1 VPTKRGATSLTLTAS
16 PKLGAYAALGAA
28 GLLVAL
34 VFSYPEAAVLGLP
47 FIVAVLAALALVE
60 RPELQTTIEVDR
72 ERLLEGETVHLA
84 VTVNSTTDVPWLQ
97 IAWPVPQSLVVTGG
111 GDVLGVRL
119 VARASTTA
127 ETVLTTTRWGVVPL
141 PRPLLRAHDGLGFF
155 RFEGVVDFRKTLR
168 VYPRPET
175 LRRALSASETQIL
188 SGNELSRGRGHG
200 IEFADVRPYEAGDR
214 PRRINWRLSTRTG
227 RLHINDMHPER
238 NTDVVVFLDL
248 HSDVRSGGQGTLD
261 YAVRAAASL
270 AEHYL
275 ARRDRV
281 GMIGFGG
288 VLRWLMPAMGSRQIY
303 RIVDAL
309 IDSEVV
315 LSHAWRGIE
324 FIPPSTL
331 PPKSLVVALTT
342 LIDERVVDALLDLR
356 TRRYDLAIVEVMPE
370 PFAVQGA
377 HEAAQL
383 AYRIWH
389 LDQAAT
395 RLRYRRLGVPI
406 VQWRPGEPLQGP
418 LAEAQ
423 QLGRR
428 NRWLHA

>member
-1 VPTKRGATSLTLTAS
+1 LTLTTS

-34 VFSYPEAAVLGLP
+34 VWGYPEAAVLGLP

-60 RPELQTTIEVDR
+60 RPQLHASIEVDR
-72 ERLLEGETVHLA
+72 ERLLEGDAVHLT
-84 VTVNSTTDVPWLQ
+84 VTVDSTTDIPWLQ
-97 IAWPVPQSLVVTGG
+97 IAWPVPQSLVATGG

-119 VARASTTA
+119 VAGVPATA

-141 PRPLLRAHDGLGFF
+141 PSPLLRAHDGLGFF
-155 RFEGVVDFRKTLR
+155 RFGGTLDCRKTLR
-168 VYPRPET
+168 IYPRPET
-175 LRRALSASETQIL
+175 LRQALSAAETQIF
-188 SGNELSRGRGHG
+188 SGNELSKGRGDG

-214 PRRINWRLSTRTG
+214 PRHINWRLSTRVG
-227 RLHINDMHPER
+227 RLHINEMHPER
-238 NTDVVVFLDL
+238 NTDVVIFLDL

-281 GMIGFGG
+281 GVIGFGG
-288 VLRWLMPAMGSRQIY
+288 VLRWLMPSMGSRQIY

-315 LSHAWRGIE
+315 LSHVWRGIE
-324 FIPPSTL
+324 IIPPHTL
-331 PPKSLVVALTT
+331 PPKSLIVALTT
-342 LIDERVVDALLDLR
+342 LIDERAVDALLNLR
-356 TRRYDLAIVEVMPE
+356 ARHFDLAVVEVMAE
-370 PFAVQGA
+370 PFAQPGL
-377 HEAAQL
+377 HDAAKL
-383 AYRIWH
+383 AGRLWH
-389 LDQAAT
+389 LDRAGT
-395 RLRYRRLGVPI
+395 LLRYRRLGVPI

>member
-1 VPTKRGATSLTLTAS
+1 LTLTAS

-97 IAWPVPQSLVVTGG
+97 IAWPVPQSLVATGG

-200 IEFADVRPYEAGDR
+200 IEFADIRPYEAGDR

-356 TRRYDLAIVEVMPE
+356 ARRYDLAIVEVMPE
-370 PFAVQGA
+370 SFAVQGA

-395 RLRYRRLGVPI
+395 RLRYRSLGVPI

>member
-1 VPTKRGATSLTLTAS
+1 LTLTTS

-34 VFSYPEAAVLGLP
+34 VWSYPEAAVLGLP

-60 RPELQTTIEVDR
+60 RPQLLASIEVDR
-72 ERLLEGETVHLA
+72 ERLLEGDAVHLA
-84 VTVNSTTDVPWLQ
+84 VTVNSTTNVPWLQ
-97 IAWPVPQSLVVTGG
+97 IAWPVPQSLVATGG
-111 GDVLGVRL
+111 GDILGVRL
-119 VARASTTA
+119 VARASATA

-141 PRPLLRAHDGLGFF
+141 PRPLIRAHDGLGFF
-155 RFEGVVDFRKTLR
+155 RFEGTLDFRKTLR

-175 LRRALSASETQIL
+175 LRRALSAAETQMS
-188 SGNELSRGRGHG
+188 SGNELSRSRGDG

-214 PRRINWRLSTRTG
+214 PRRINWRLSTRAG
-227 RLHINDMHPER
+227 RLHINEMHPER
-238 NTDVVVFLDL
+238 NSDIVIFLDL

-281 GMIGFGG
+281 GVIGFGG

-315 LSHAWRGIE
+315 LSHVWRGIE
-324 FIPPSTL
+324 VIPPGTL
-331 PPKSLVVALTT
+331 PPKSLIVALTT

-356 TRRYDLAIVEVMPE
+356 ARRFDLAVVEVMAE
-370 PFAVQGA
+370 PFAAPGS
-377 HEAAQL
+377 HDAAQL
-383 AYRIWH
+383 AGRLWH
-389 LDQAAT
+389 LDRAET

>member
-1 VPTKRGATSLTLTAS
+1 MTLTTS

-34 VFSYPEAAVLGLP
+34 VWSYPEAAVLGLP

-60 RPELQTTIEVDR
+60 RPQLQASIEVDR
-72 ERLLEGETVHLA
+72 ERLLEGDDVHLS
-84 VTVNSTTDVPWLQ
+84 VTVNSTTDIPWLQ
-97 IAWPVPQSLVVTGG
+97 IAWPVPQSLVATGG
-111 GDVLGVRL
+111 GDILGVRL
-119 VARASTTA
+119 LARTSATA
-127 ETVLTTTRWGVVPL
+127 ETVLKTTRWGVVPL
-141 PRPLLRAHDGLGFF
+141 PRPLLRSHDGLGFF
-155 RFEGVVDFRKTLR
+155 RFEGTLDCRKTLR

-175 LRRALSASETQIL
+175 LRRALSAAETQMF
-188 SGNELSRGRGHG
+188 SGNELSSSRGDG
-200 IEFADVRPYEAGDR
+200 IEFADVRLYEAGDR

-227 RLHINDMHPER
+227 RLHINEMHPER
-238 NTDVVVFLDL
+238 NTDVVIFLDL
-248 HSDVRSGGQGTLD
+248 HRDVRSGGQSTLD

-275 ARRDRV
+275 SRRDRV
-281 GMIGFGG
+281 GLIGFGG

-315 LSHAWRGIE
+315 LSHVWRGIE
-324 FIPPSTL
+324 LIPPGTL
-331 PPKSLVVALTT
+331 PPKSLIVALTP

-356 TRRYDLAIVEVMPE
+356 ARRFDLAVVEVMAE
-370 PFAVQGA
+370 PFAVPGS
-377 HEAAQL
+377 HEVAQL
-383 AYRIWH
+383 ACRLWH
-389 LDQAAT
+389 LDRAET

-406 VQWRPGEPLQGP
+406 VQWRPGESLQGP

>member
-1 VPTKRGATSLTLTAS
+1 MTLTAS

-97 IAWPVPQSLVVTGG
+97 IAWPVPQSLVATGG

-127 ETVLTTTRWGVVPL
+127 ETVMTTTRWGVVPL

-356 TRRYDLAIVEVMPE
+356 ARRYDLAIVEVMPE

-395 RLRYRRLGVPI
+395 RLRYRSLGVPI

-418 LAEAQ
+418 LAEAH

>member
-1 VPTKRGATSLTLTAS
+1 MTLTTS

-34 VFSYPEAAVLGLP
+34 IWSYPEAAVLGLP

-60 RPELQTTIEVDR
+60 RPELRASIDVDR
-72 ERLLEGETVHLA
+72 ERLLEGDAVNLA
-84 VTVNSTTDVPWLQ
+84 VTVSSTTDVPWLQ
-97 IAWPVPQSLVVTGG
+97 IAWPVPQSLMATGG
-111 GDVLGVRL
+111 GDVLGFRL
-119 VARASTTA
+119 AAHASATA

-141 PRPLLRAHDGLGFF
+141 PKPLLRAHDGLGFF
-155 RFEGVVDFRKTLR
+155 RFEGTLDIEKTLR

-175 LRRALSASETQIL
+175 LRRALSAAETQIF
-188 SGNELSRGRGHG
+188 SGNELSRGRGDG

-214 PRRINWRLSTRTG
+214 PRRINWRLSTRAG

-238 NTDVVVFLDL
+238 NTDVVIFLDL
-248 HSDVRSGGQGTLD
+248 HSDVRSGSQGTLD

-270 AEHYL
+270 AGYYL
-275 ARRDRV
+275 TRRDRV
-281 GMIGFGG
+281 GVIGFGG

-315 LSHAWRGIE
+315 LSHVWRGIE
-324 FIPPSTL
+324 IIPPGTL
-331 PPKSLVVALTT
+331 PPKSLIVALTT
-342 LIDERVVDALLDLR
+342 LIDERAVDALLDLR
-356 TRRYDLAIVEVMPE
+356 ARRFDLAVVEVMAD
-370 PFAVQGA
+370 PFAVAGS
-377 HEAAQL
+377 HDAAQL
-383 AYRIWH
+383 AGRLWYLGR
-389 LDQAAT
+389 AAT

-406 VQWRPGEPLQGP
+406 VQWRPGESLQGP
-418 LAEAQ
+418 LAEAE